1 MTIIGLVG
9 AGHMGSGLGAAL
21 RDGGHEV
28 VTTLEGRSA
37 RTVRL
42 VREAGIDAL
51 PNLNAVVSAA
61 AVLLVVTPPGSAVDA
76 AMAIAGACL
85 ATGAHPLVADL
96 NAVSPSTME
105 RVKATLAEAGL
116 ELVDGSISGP
126 PPTVRPGAAIYLSGP
141 RAGDLADLGWRRVNP
156 IVVSDRVGDA
166 SAVKMCTAS
175 VYKGAI
181 GIVTQAL
188 WAAAHYGVA
197 HHVLADLGEDGYRP
211 AAQIPMAATKAWRF
225 VPEMHEI
232 AATQAAAGLSGGLFE
247 AMAGVYEHLARTE
260 LARQDPEA
268 VDDGM
273 SAAALVERLG
283 G

>member
-1 MTIIGLVG
+1 MIGLVG
-9 AGHMGSGLGAAL
+9 AGQMGSSLGAAL

-37 RTVRL
+37 RTARL
-42 VREAGIDAL
+42 VHEAGIDAL
-51 PNLNAVVSAA
+51 PNLNAVVSGA

-76 AMAIAGACL
+76 AAAIADACL
-85 ATGAHPLVADL
+85 ATGARPLVADL

-105 RVKATLAEAGL
+105 RVEGTLAEAGL

-141 RAGDLADLGWRRVNP
+141 RAVDVAGLGWRHVNP
-156 IVVSDRVGDA
+156 VVVSNRVGDA

-175 VYKGAI
+175 VYKGVI
-181 GIVTQAL
+181 GIMTQAL

-197 HHVLADLGEDGYRP
+197 QHVLADLGEDGYRP

-260 LARQDPEA
+260 LAQQDPET
-268 VDDGM
+268 VNVGM
-273 SAAALVERLG
+273 SPGELVARLAG
-283 G
+283 

>member
-1 MTIIGLVG
+1 MTMIGLVG
-9 AGHMGSGLGAAL
+9 AGQMGSSLGAAL

-37 RTVRL
+37 RTARL
-42 VREAGIDAL
+42 VHEAGIDAL
-51 PNLNAVVSAA
+51 PNLNAVVSGA

-76 AMAIAGACL
+76 AAAIADACL
-85 ATGAHPLVADL
+85 ATGARPLVADL

-105 RVKATLAEAGL
+105 RVEGTLAEAGL

-141 RAGDLADLGWRRVNP
+141 RAVDVAGLGWRHVNP
-156 IVVSDRVGDA
+156 VVVSNRVGDA

-175 VYKGAI
+175 VYKGVI
-181 GIVTQAL
+181 GIMTQAL

-197 HHVLADLGEDGYRP
+197 QHVLADLGEDGYRP

-260 LARQDPEA
+260 LA
-268 VDDGM
+268 
-273 SAAALVERLG
+273 LLG
-283 G
+283 CRRNFDLPRIREG